1 MKILFS
7 STRSSRPIVPWWVI
21 IGGIGFLIF
30 GGWRGFFGAIAGV
43 ILIPVALLTV
53 LALGFFIWS
62 IYLTKKL
69 GKSYK
74 PRSPFEFEN
83 QKGSTQTQ
91 GQPDTTTIE
100 AEAKTIRIED
110 D

>member
-7 STRSSRPIVPWWVI
+7 STRSSRPIIPWWVI
-21 IGGIGFLIF
+21 VGGIGFLIF

-43 ILIPVALLTV
+43 ILIPVALLTL

-69 GKSYK
+69 GKNYK

-83 QKGSTQTQ
+83 QENSQETKKSNNGV
-91 GQPDTTTIE
+91 TIE
-100 AEAKTIRIED
+100 AEAKTIRIEED
-110 D
+110 